1 MMGPAG
7 PRGERG
13 SAGAEGPP
21 GLPGV
26 PGSPGNDVSVPP
38 WRSCNQATPSLAV
51 RGGHERFFTS
61 ICPTYKCTDTADIFT
76 ASRVRVLAF
85 HKCNVEGRDTLQTL
99 LFYIFYIDVLL
110 FKQHYSTCF
119 LLCHKCHYSANTN
132 LTKLSHT
139 YTPTCIHIQ
148 LVSVSWFQHIF

>member
-38 WRSCNQATPSLAV
+38 WLSCNQATPSLAV

-61 ICPTYKCTDTADIFT
+61 ICPTYKCTDTAGIFT
-76 ASRVRVLAF
+76 SSRVRVLAF
-85 HKCNVEGRDTLQTL
+85 QNSNIMWKAVTHYRIYFLIPFFTSMFCYLNNIAQHVFCCVISVTTVQTQ
-99 LFYIFYIDVLL
+99 I
-110 FKQHYSTCF
+110 
-119 LLCHKCHYSANTN
+119 
-132 LTKLSHT
+132 
-139 YTPTCIHIQ
+139 
-148 LVSVSWFQHIF
+148 